1 MTTEASAAGKIYE
14 QVTAAVVA
22 SEFDRKKTLEGRGS
36 TLVTASASLLTLTFG
51 VIFVVTGKDYLFKS
65 GWAVGLLLASL
76 AAFLVSAVIAVFVA
90 VEGTEYAVIADET
103 LDALTTEDK
112 WNKTED
118 NARLMWVRRQ
128 VDTAKSLRESNNKNV
143 TRVAWSLWIQV
154 LAIALLAGSVVVE
167 LSDRSGH
174 STTTTTTTT
183 TTTALAPP
191 PPAPASLNV
200 TCAPTQIVTIPPD
213 MVGK

>member
-103 LDALTTEDK
+103 LDALTTGDK